1 MMEQSPFK
9 MDTFP
14 HFFSGRCTTDTAEA
28 AEAADTAEVDTSEK
42 ADTSET
48 ADTAEAVDTSE
59 TDAEQPMM
67 VIGQDKIT
75 LLYENIKK

>member
-1 MMEQSPFK
+1 MRILPNNCVLSPTGTIVPVAMMEQSPFK

-14 HFFSGRCTTDTAEA
+14 NFFSGRCTTDKV
-28 AEAADTAEVDTSEK
+28 DTADK
-42 ADTSET
+42 
-48 ADTAEAVDTSE
+48 ADTAEAE

-75 LLYENIKK
+75 V